1 MLRAALPSSLLPQ
14 PRGAARLVPRTE
26 CWLRSSWCQ
35 RQSIAFLSASSA
47 ASTSSSAASAPK
59 VQLAGRRRFYRHVS
73 ILPAAAPWIVPT
85 AVDAEKGPSST
96 VPSPISAGVDGTDS
110 ATGVVVVSA
119 AKRQQRGTEYY
130 RRWLQPRHPDGRQY
144 QSINTEGKYTGTIN
158 GDDDD
163 ATTTTTTT
171 TTTNMSTWHAVCL
184 DGKALQT
191 PAKSKLLAVPSRA
204 LAAAIA
210 SEWDSQSRLLKPA
223 QMPLTT
229 LACTI
234 LDQVCEQPR
243 HYQQSVLGYVGT
255 DTLRYWADPTHDPTL
270 FNEQERLWTPVL
282 GRLGK
287 ILDRDFP
294 THKADSNVIIFGK
307 MRQSRAHANLH
318 DDAEI
323 ARQCRQWVE
332 ALDAWHLGL
341 LYSLTVEAKSFGLAM
356 AFLRRGSAVPQVGDD
371 GWHDAA
377 GFETPEDHFIASS
390 RVEEEVQISQ
400 WGMVEGGH
408 DYDRLNCAIQVRA
421 ASFLRQC
428 LDHELCRSEMS

>member
-1 MLRAALPSSLLPQ
+1 MLRTALPSSLLPQ
-14 PRGAARLVPRTE
+14 PRGAARLVPKTSRL
-26 CWLRSSWCQ
+26 LRNSWCQ

-73 ILPAAAPWIVPT
+73 ILPAAAPWVVPT
-85 AVDAEKGPSST
+85 AVDAEKGPVT

-130 RRWLQPRHPDGRQY
+130 RRWLQPRHPDGRDY
-144 QSINTEGKYTGTIN
+144 QTISTEG
-158 GDDDD
+158 D
-163 ATTTTTTT
+163 ATTTTT
-171 TTTNMSTWHAVCL
+171 STWHAVCL

-210 SEWDSQSRLLKPA
+210 SEWDNQSRLLKPA

-270 FNEQERLWTPVL
+270 YREQERLWSPVL

-287 ILDRDFP
+287 ILGRDFP

-307 MRQSRAHANLH
+307 QRRSSPNSHLH

-323 ARQCRQWVE
+323 ARQCQLWVE

-356 AFLRRGSAVPQVGDD
+356 AFLRRGGAPQDGDEA

-377 GFETPEDHFIASS
+377 GFPTPEDHFIASS
-390 RVEEEVQISQ
+390 RVEEEVQIAQ

-428 LDHELCRSEMS
+428 LEHELCRSEMACHSS

>member
-1 MLRAALPSSLLPQ
+1 MLRTALPSPSLLPQ
-14 PRGAARLVPRTE
+14 PCGAARFATRTAC
-26 CWLRSSWCQ
+26 CWLRSTWYQ
-35 RQSIAFLSASSA
+35 RQSIAFLSASSSAA
-47 ASTSSSAASAPK
+47 ASSAPK

-73 ILPAAAPWIVPT
+73 ILPAAAPWVVPT
-85 AVDAEKGPSST
+85 GDDNAKKGPSST

-119 AKRQQRGTEYY
+119 ANRQQRGTEYY
-130 RRWLQPRHPDGRQY
+130 RRWLQPRHPDGQVY
-144 QSINTEGKYTGTIN
+144 QSISTEGETSGTIN
-158 GDDDD
+158 GDAD
-163 ATTTTTTT
+163 ATTTA
-171 TTTNMSTWHAVCL
+171 MSTWHAVCL

-270 FNEQERLWTPVL
+270 FGEQERLWTPVL

-307 MRQSRAHANLH
+307 QRRSPSHSPLH

-323 ARQCRQWVE
+323 ARQCQQWVE

-356 AFLRRGSAVPQVGDD
+356 AFLRRGGGAPQDGDD
-371 GWHDAA
+371 EAWHDAA
-377 GFETPEDHFIASS
+377 GFPTPEDHFIASS

-428 LDHELCRSEMS
+428 LEHELCRSEMSHHSS